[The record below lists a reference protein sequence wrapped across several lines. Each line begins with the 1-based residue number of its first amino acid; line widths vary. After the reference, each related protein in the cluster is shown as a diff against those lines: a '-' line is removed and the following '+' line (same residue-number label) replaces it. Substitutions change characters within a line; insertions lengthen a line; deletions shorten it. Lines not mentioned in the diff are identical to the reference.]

1 MTIQVQPVQHRVAAV
16 LGTDAVR
23 MPIVNEEIAHAER
36 VIRIKDVSAES
47 SAQGVQLDP
56 LQHGI
61 QEPSMEQLQ
70 QQQQHD
76 RTPKANQLRRS
87 AIEFLGYT
95 TAHGLGRFASQSSA
109 IGKLIW
115 IGFLLGTYSG
125 FAYHLYT
132 LFDRFA
138 QAPVLTTMTMSSLG
152 FQFPDVYICP
162 AQPVTMS
169 RASKEIESVYISFNA
184 RDHVKPEFKA
194 NFFRFNGTNDD
205 LYALS
210 KPARAILYVLKATEA
225 AFIAKFQLPQDE
237 DALLDC
243 RTSLSG
249 EEYAGNRSFAV
260 TYDRARIDL
269 QRTDRSLKPYTTTKP
284 CIRWSEAARMLKA
297 RGAASL
303 GDRLLMLNYSDSESR
318 CRAPV
323 RLPLSEFFPIG
334 SRSLLQRV
342 GCFAKNSST
351 VEENFNKTCLVRGRI
366 TTELCAD
373 CCDELDFTHIALR
386 DGECHCGTWNNT
398 QQGFCDKLSIN
409 SVARKCDCDV
419 NVFCI
424 RDTDSKPL
432 RISNSSVLTALSNG
446 PYCFFKDDFGRLE
459 AAFCNVPL
467 CRMNSGY
474 DCISGTADEAA
485 RQRQQAVYTGYRNVA
500 ASGEPCLAW
509 NQIVERNK
517 QRKQKIDPVDTKVPT
532 VTAAIR
538 DGIGSHLLAL
548 QFSSDLSFTLAEC
561 SFGGQSCTKDDFLSV
576 SHPQLGMCHHFMKQ
590 RFTQNMSSSQ
600 LADSQL
606 SIKYFT
612 DSTDSNGGTIPELD
626 KLNRI
631 VHRSVSNDERKIA
644 FKAVIVPEGSY
655 PWPSKGVD
663 VATAQIEF
671 FSNYTFCFDT
681 NDTETDTETVKATG
695 IMLQRAVI
703 QRAKMLQYQFEAA
716 KKALSPCEET
726 DYDMRLI
733 SYAWPDLSGA
743 KSMEILKKL
752 AHNFGLGTEYSRLR
766 GISSIYSTYWRS
778 LVMLES
784 NLTESNLHD
793 RINFENELKF
803 LRDRLAQLTVKGLTS
818 YGALGLWSGISV
830 LTICEL
836 LEFFYYIS
844 IGLALSL
851 RHRRDS
857 LRRDSLHHQIN
868 RLLAITNCYQIVDL
882 FVLLKTLA
890 AAAAAPIL
898 TCGAAIKQLS
908 SQAAVSSRTRTVGLL
923 QFHGLT
929 TATARSM
936 PMATVG
942 HNQVQHQLTAVRIS
956 TLVGDA
962 SESAQVCQQG
972 EGENAEQNAA
982 LGDARAA
989 QSRVRW
995 QRSVGWRL

>member
-1 MTIQVQPVQHRVAAV
+1 MSTAILA
-16 LGTDAVR
+16 T
-23 MPIVNEEIAHAER
+23 
-36 VIRIKDVSAES
+36 K
-47 SAQGVQLDP
+47 
-56 LQHGI
+56 HGI

-517 QRKQKIDPVDTKVPT
+517 QRKQKIDPVANYDYKMRIHLETPDYDRLEGADNFCRPAQIIREFGFSDRVYYRNPDLKSDDEAPSCVSDTFGKSNLVNLALTKCDITACYTKVPT

-663 VATAQIEF
+663 VATAQ
-671 FSNYTFCFDT
+671 SMD
-681 NDTETDTETVKATG
+681 
-695 IMLQRAVI
+695 I
-703 QRAKMLQYQFEAA
+703 Q
-716 KKALSPCEET
+716 LS
-726 DYDMRLI
+726 
-733 SYAWPDLSGA
+733 
-743 KSMEILKKL
+743 LKKL
-752 AHNFGLGTEYSRLR
+752 RSYPLHRGPVLR
-766 GISSIYSTYWRS
+766 TRS
-778 LVMLES
+778 L
-784 NLTESNLHD
+784 
-793 RINFENELKF
+793 
-803 LRDRLAQLTVKGLTS
+803 
-818 YGALGLWSGISV
+818 
-830 LTICEL
+830 
-836 LEFFYYIS
+836 
-844 IGLALSL
+844 
-851 RHRRDS
+851 
-857 LRRDSLHHQIN
+857 
-868 RLLAITNCYQIVDL
+868 
-882 FVLLKTLA
+882 
-890 AAAAAPIL
+890 
-898 TCGAAIKQLS
+898 
-908 SQAAVSSRTRTVGLL
+908 
-923 QFHGLT
+923 
-929 TATARSM
+929 
-936 PMATVG
+936 
-942 HNQVQHQLTAVRIS
+942 
-956 TLVGDA
+956 
-962 SESAQVCQQG
+962 
-972 EGENAEQNAA
+972 
-982 LGDARAA
+982 
-989 QSRVRW
+989 
-995 QRSVGWRL
+995 